1 MAAFASDSAAL
12 GRIREYNLQTAELAA
27 AGKRELLVQL
37 LIDAASTEEPELRRK
52 IFDTVGK
59 ESVSQ
64 DPKQPISISAPLS
77 FQIILDDTPQV
88 APPRRA
94 RAIPRQEDLDIEDAV
109 PFQLPDHSEPFDAPL
124 PPPPLRAS
132 LEFLAAALCM
142 AEDE

>member
-1 MAAFASDSAAL
+1 MSAPDSAAL
-12 GRIREYNLQTAELAA
+12 ARIREYNLQTAELAA

-37 LIDAASTEEPELRRK
+37 LVDGAATKDPDLRRK
-52 IFDTVGK
+52 IFETVGK

-94 RAIPRQEDLDIEDAV
+94 RAIVHQEVEDAV
-109 PFQLPDHSEPFDAPL
+109 ELPVPQLVGTPHPVES
-124 PPPPLRAS
+124 
-132 LEFLAAALCM
+132 LAAALAM
-142 AEDE
+142 AQDE